1 MKILKQAKAVSK
13 EMTVATSTYKLGFGH
28 VPVIWQNWI
37 NNIANMLSSGKLCLT
52 CMMDLTQDF
61 EHRIEIKGKVHYRE
75 PS

>member
-37 NNIANMLSSGKLCLT
+37 NNIANM
-52 CMMDLTQDF
+52 
-61 EHRIEIKGKVHYRE
+61 
-75 PS
+75 